1 MTATETPD
9 GGMFTGHPQGL
20 FRLFFIEMWE
30 RLAFYTM
37 VGVLLLYAT
46 DSETGGLGWSKAD
59 GNEIYGLY
67 LAFVYFTPYVG
78 GLLADR
84 FFGYRKSVLIGG
96 ILFASGFFLL
106 ATGQSWA
113 FPAGLVLLCCG
124 NGFFKP
130 NISAMVGN
138 LYEKG
143 DPKRDAGFNI
153 FYMGINIGAFVAN
166 FLAAIMRNAF
176 VWEAVFLAAGIGML
190 ISVVIL
196 LSSWKVLDKADIEA
210 GDKPGDTPF
219 SEILAK
225 ILGPALLFGVAG
237 WAVAAYVFPMV
248 GLEGVTDLVKA
259 TDIGFLI
266 GSVPILRFFVRLPKQ
281 ANEDERPGLQ
291 ALLPIY
297 LAGGTFF
304 MVLHLNGSAMTTW
317 ANDNTARDLARPDP
331 IVMIAGSIEV
341 AGVTPFAQDALPGYY
356 SNASAELPRPNKST
370 LLPIADSEQATMFGQ
385 KKMDAASL
393 ATLTGKLPDGV
404 RVEELPIGG
413 DLTSQQQAWKRYSV
427 DIYDEVTTTE
437 VTDSHGHTSY
447 SANVPDGAVPQKR
460 VAFVRGEGD
469 SAYVTYLLT
478 QEKFASLYADDSEQL
493 APGKFQKLANAELYQ
508 SWNAFFVVL
517 MTPFVM
523 LFFARLARR
532 KVDFSTAR
540 KILFGM
546 IITAAAAG
554 FMAVAG
560 FLSNDGEVKVS
571 GMWLMGFYG
580 IITVGELFL
589 SPMALSLV
597 TKLTPKRFV
606 GLTMGGWFFATAVG
620 NKFSGFLGVLQGA
633 MTPSMFFLVIVGAA
647 GAVVLYIM
655 SVLPKLDAA
664 IKKYGA

>member
-1 MTATETPD
+1 MTATETPE

-84 FFGYRKSVLIGG
+84 FLGYRKSVLIGG

-478 QEKFASLYADDSEQL
+478 QEKFASLYAEDSEQL

>member
-1 MTATETPD
+1 MTATETPE

-84 FFGYRKSVLIGG
+84 FLGYRKSVLIGG

-331 IVMIAGSIEV
+331 IVMVAGSIEV

-478 QEKFASLYADDSEQL
+478 QEKFASLYADEPEQL

>member
-1 MTATETPD
+1 MTATETPE

-84 FFGYRKSVLIGG
+84 FLGYRKSVLIGG

-196 LSSWKVLDKADIEA
+196 LSSWSVLGKADIEA

>member
-1 MTATETPD
+1 
-9 GGMFTGHPQGL
+9 MFTGHPQGL

-37 VGVLLLYAT
+37 VGILLLYAT
-46 DSETGGLGWSKAD
+46 DSETGGLGWSKD
-59 GNEIYGLY
+59 VGNEIYGLY

-84 FFGYRKSVLIGG
+84 FLGYRKSVLIGG
-96 ILFASGFFLL
+96 CLFATGFFLL
-106 ATGQSWA
+106 ALGKPWA

-166 FLAAIMRNAF
+166 FLAAIMRNAYY
-176 VWEAVFLAAGIGML
+176 WEAVFFAAGCGMV
-190 ISVVIL
+190 ISVIIL
-196 LSSWKVLDKADIEA
+196 LWSWKVLDKADIEP

-219 SEILAK
+219 SEILKK
-225 ILGPALLFGVAG
+225 ILGPALGFGVAG

-248 GLEGVTDLVKA
+248 GLEGLTKLVKP

-266 GSVPILRFFVRLPKQ
+266 GAIPILRFFARLSKD
-281 ANEDERPGLQ
+281 ATEDEKPGLQ
-291 ALLPIY
+291 ALMPIY

-317 ANDNTARDLARPDP
+317 ANDNTARDLAQNDP

-341 AGVTPFAQDALPGYY
+341 AGATPFAQDALPGYY
-356 SNASAELPRPNKST
+356 GNARDDLPRPNKLT
-370 LLPIADSEQATMFGQ
+370 LLPIATDEQATMFGQ
-385 KKMDAASL
+385 KKMDTASL
-393 ATLTGKLPDGV
+393 TELTGKLPSGI
-404 RVEELPIGG
+404 RVEELPIKK
-413 DLTSQQQAWKRYSV
+413 LSEEQKAWKKYSV
-427 DIYDEVTTTE
+427 DIYEKVE
-437 VTDSHGHTSY
+437 IQEGTDSHGAKQI
-447 SANVPDGAVPQKR
+447 SAKVEDGAEMLKR
-460 VAFVRGEGD
+460 VAFVRENGED
-469 SAYVTYLLT
+469 DYVTYLVT
-478 QEKFASLYADDSEQL
+478 QEKFDALYKDGGTETEA
-493 APGKFQKLANAELYQ
+493 GKFAKLANAELYQ

-517 MTPFVM
+517 LTPFVM
-523 LFFARLARR
+523 IFFARLARK

-546 IITAAAAG
+546 IITALAAG

-560 FLSNDGEVKVS
+560 FLSNNGEMKVS

-597 TKLTPKRFV
+597 TKLSPKRFV

-633 MTPSMFFLVIVGAA
+633 MAPSMFFLVIVAAA
-647 GAVVLYIM
+647 GAVALYIL